1 MRPVI
6 WTRRARHDRG
16 VILDLIRQRN
26 SSGAERINNLVRT
39 SIEKVAAHPHRYR
52 EGREPGTRKAVVH
65 PNYIFIYAA
74 RDDAIHVPGVL
85 HSRQQYP

>member
-6 WTRRARHDRG
+6 WTRRDRHDLG
-16 VILDLIRQRN
+16 VILDLIRQRS

-39 SIEKVAAHPHRYR
+39 SIEKVAAHPHLYR
-52 EGREPGTRKAVVH
+52 EGREPGTREAVVH
-65 PNYIFIYAA
+65 PNYIFIYAV
-74 RDDAIHVPGVL
+74 RDDAIHIPRVL